1 MAADD
6 GRPDTPRAHA
16 AEPPYRP
23 IPLSFLQELDQEI
36 AQAGG
41 EWHEGPE
48 YAGSVGR
55 TMFDTPQSEDNTVTV
70 LLPPESI
77 GRVPSQSL
85 LRIRSVKDGRSYLGV
100 VVKGP
105 FAEPDGLRA
114 DAPLI
119 VATTVRGGIFMPRYH
134 GRVQV
139 ELLGEEISRGE
150 STTLVPPRFRPLP
163 NSPVFSVSADESA
176 RVLRASGSLR
186 LGLAVGHEQIVV
198 GLSPSSKDVLPRH
211 TAILG
216 TTGSGKSTT
225 VARLIYEAQ
234 AKDFAVVLLDVE
246 GEYAFLNEPAATPAM
261 RTALAER
268 GLPAAGVPDSVLY
281 HLAGRACANPRHP
294 RRAAFSLA
302 FERLSPYAIKEI
314 LDLTDAQ
321 EQRFFRAYDVAR
333 QLLRDL
339 GVFPRRDEHGT
350 TLREDEERLLE
361 YNEFDTGYPGM
372 RLEHVLD
379 VAGEYLRQVSKQE
392 REPVFRTRAYQ
403 ANPQLVVQ
411 RVKESKSD
419 HEGSWRAL
427 AGRLWR
433 LARLG
438 VFDRP
443 DAGPLSYQDLLKP
456 GRVSVIDLSDTDS
469 PELNNLV
476 IADLLRGV
484 QQAQETAYAHAEQS
498 GRRPPRTL
506 VIIEEAHEFLSEERI
521 GAMPVLFEQVARIA
535 KRGRKRWLGLVFVTQ
550 LPQHLPRQLFGLVN
564 NYVLHKLSDIQVIN
578 QLQRTLGGIDPA
590 LWSRLPALA
599 PGQAIVSF
607 AGMTRPLLVAI
618 DPAPCK
624 LRMVE

>member
-1 MAADD
+1 MSADG
-6 GRPDTPRAHA
+6 GRTSASRSSLEGSLYHPVPLDFYRA
-16 AEPPYRP
+16 
-23 IPLSFLQELDQEI
+23 LDEEI

-41 EWHEGPE
+41 EWQESPD

-70 LLPPESI
+70 LLPPENI

-85 LRIRSVKDGRSYLGV
+85 VRIRSVQDKRSYLGV
-100 VVKGP
+100 VIKGP

-114 DAPLI
+114 DAAPI

-139 ELLGEEISRGE
+139 ELLGEEISREG

-163 NSPVFSVSADESA
+163 NSPVFVVDTQESA
-176 RVLRASGSLR
+176 RVLRTGGPMR
-186 LGLAVGHEQIVV
+186 LGLAVGHDQIVV
-198 GLSPSSKDVLPRH
+198 GLAPYSKDVLPRH

-225 VARLIYEAQ
+225 VARLVYEAQ
-234 AKDFAVVLLDVE
+234 RHGFAVVLLDVE
-246 GEYAFLNEPAATPAM
+246 GEYAFVNEPADDPAM
-261 RTALAER
+261 RAALAER
-268 GLPAAGVPDSVLY
+268 GLPAAGIPRGVLY
-281 HLAGRACANPRHP
+281 HLVGRKCANPRHP
-294 RRAAFSLA
+294 QRVAFSLA
-302 FERLSPYAIKEI
+302 FERLSPYAVKEI

-321 EQRFFRAYDVAR
+321 EQRFFRAYDVAK
-333 QLLRDL
+333 QLLRDF
-339 GVFPRRDEHGT
+339 GIFPRRDEHGM
-350 TLREDEERLLE
+350 TLKEDEERLFA
-361 YNEFDTGYPGM
+361 YDEFDRGYPGM

-392 REPVFRTRAYQ
+392 REPSFRTPAFQ
-403 ANPQLVVQ
+403 ENPEQVVK
-411 RVKESKSD
+411 RVKEAKSD

-427 AGRLWR
+427 TGRLWR

-438 VFDRP
+438 VFDQADARP
-443 DAGPLSYQDLLKP
+443 LRYAELLQP
-456 GRVSVIDLSDTDS
+456 GRVSVVDLSDTDS

-476 IADLLRGV
+476 IADLLRGI
-484 QQAQETAYAHAEQS
+484 QRAQEQAYEQAERR
-498 GRRPPRTL
+498 GERPPRTL

-564 NYVLHKLSDIQVIN
+564 NYILHKLSDIQVIN
-578 QLQRTLGGIDPA
+578 QLQRILGGIDPA

-607 AGMTRPLLVAI
+607 TGMTRPLLVAI